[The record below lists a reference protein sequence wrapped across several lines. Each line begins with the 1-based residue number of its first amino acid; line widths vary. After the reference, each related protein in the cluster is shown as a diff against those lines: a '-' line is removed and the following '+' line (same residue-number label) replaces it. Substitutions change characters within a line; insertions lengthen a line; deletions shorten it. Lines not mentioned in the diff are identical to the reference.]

1 MRILNMTLR
10 GFRGTIDRTVHFAE
24 DGVTIIE
31 GPNEVGKSSLAEALD
46 LVFKLLDSSKSS
58 EISKVR
64 PVDRDAGPEVEVE
77 LVTGPYELT
86 FRKRWLK
93 APETVLNV
101 RAPHGES
108 LTGREAHERM
118 LAILDETLDRQLW
131 EALRYEQGTTVTQG
145 KIGASE
151 SLASALDAAAGGA
164 NGPSGAGESRLWDRV
179 EEERLRYVTATGRRS
194 KARSDLDA
202 MVDGA
207 REEHRQ
213 IQGQIDAVSAA
224 AESLADRVARRAALS
239 SRLDEHATALAEL
252 RATHEQAKA
261 QFMNLQRLQ
270 GIERER
276 RSDLERVRLTVGSRA
291 KLVDEVD
298 RASLKV
304 ESAVPAHET
313 AKQLRGAA
321 EGAVKLAKER
331 RQEATTRLEVLTAQQ
346 VLADRDLK
354 HFEAEAEAEL
364 EILDVRLER
373 AQDADRRLRESTSA
387 LREITATP
395 EHEERAEALD
405 RSIERARA
413 KLEAQS
419 PPITLNAASDVRLQ
433 VDGQALALAAGEEHE
448 VSSGEGLK
456 ITVPDL
462 LEITVGSTEASEELV
477 VELSEAQAA
486 LVAVL
491 AEAGMAPGDGLTDLR
506 AAVSRRDD
514 LLASQVHA
522 RSSVQEILGEG
533 SIADMVA
540 RQQDLQ
546 QITSTYLEERPTD
559 STIPTSLEHAA
570 SVAASVAIEVED
582 ARLALEAARTE
593 LEAAREIEA
602 ERRVDEAELRNQVE
616 GLTAASAAAAEA
628 LAGARRE
635 LSDDDLARSEADA
648 KDAHDQV
655 VKELSGL
662 EATIEKL
669 DAEGAQAR
677 FENAEAVQDRLR
689 TESQVVEGEIL
700 RLEGSLEAHGSTGL
714 HDRLNDA
721 AERLESLVDD
731 QHRLESLAG
740 AAELLFTT
748 MAGHRDAMKQ
758 SYVAPLREQIE
769 ALGRTVFG
777 SSLSVELDVDSLS
790 ISRRTLDGVT
800 VDFTELSMGA
810 REQLAI
816 ISRLA
821 AARVVGRASSER
833 GAGVPV
839 IIDDALG
846 SSDPKRL
853 DSLGV
858 VFSMVAPDTQVII
871 LTCVPDRYENIG
883 SASVVHL
890 ERETRAISEVVA
902 TPRFVE
908 QPSTPKPSIAPIAR
922 EPRLSAQPEAVQPK
936 AAEVT
941 PSASLPSSTGL
952 TLEASRVLEA
962 LGASAGPLGKSDI
975 LEQSKLG
982 AGEWTGTINA
992 LLAAGLVIREGDKR
1006 GAKYRLAS

>member
-1 MRILNMTLR
+1 MRILNITLR

-46 LVFKLLDSSKSS
+46 LVFKLLDSSKSL
-58 EISKVR
+58 EITKVR

-77 LVTGPYELT
+77 LVTGPYQLT

-93 APETVLNV
+93 APETVLVV
-101 RAPHGES
+101 RAPLGES

-164 NGPSGAGESRLWDRV
+164 TSPSGSGESRLWDRI
-179 EEERLRYVTATGRRS
+179 EEERLRYVTATGRRL
-194 KARSDLDA
+194 KARSDLDSL
-202 MVDGA
+202 VDA
-207 REEHRQ
+207 AKEEHQQ
-213 IQGQIDAVSAA
+213 IKAQIDAVSTA
-224 AESLADRVARRAALS
+224 AESLANRVARRAELS
-239 SRLDEHATALAEL
+239 SKLVEHTSALAEL
-252 RATHEQAKA
+252 RATHEEAKVQLA
-261 QFMNLQRLQ
+261 DLERLQ

-276 RSDLERVRLTVGSRA
+276 RSELERVRLSSGSRA
-291 KLVDEVD
+291 KLLDEVE
-298 RASLKV
+298 RANSKL
-304 ESAVPAHET
+304 ESAEPAHE
-313 AKQLRGAA
+313 AAMQLRGAA
-321 EGAVKLAKER
+321 EEAVKVAKER
-331 RQEATTRLEVLTAQQ
+331 RQEAATRLEGLTAQQ
-346 VLADRDLK
+346 VVADRDLK
-354 HFEAEAEAEL
+354 HFEAEAEL
-364 EILDVRLER
+364 EILEARLER
-373 AQDADRRLRESTSA
+373 AQDADRRVREATSA
-387 LREITATP
+387 LREIAATP

-419 PPITLNAASDVRLQ
+419 PPITLQAASDVQLQ
-433 VDGQALALAAGEEHE
+433 IDAQALSLAAGEEHV
-448 VSSGEGLK
+448 VSSGEGFK

-462 LEITVGSTEASEELV
+462 LEITIGSTEASEALV
-477 VELSEAQAA
+477 VELGEAQAA
-486 LVAVL
+486 LAAVL
-491 AEAGMAPGDGLTDLR
+491 AEAGMAPGDGLADLR
-506 AAVSRRDD
+506 AALSRREDVS
-514 LLASQVHA
+514 ASQGQA
-522 RSSVQEILGEG
+522 RSTVQEIVGDG
-533 SIADMVA
+533 SIVDMVS
-540 RQQDLQ
+540 RQQELRK
-546 QITSTYLEERPTD
+546 ITSTYLDERPAD
-559 STIPTSLEHAA
+559 PAIPASLEHAA
-570 SVAASVAIEVED
+570 SAASSVATEVEGVRSVLD
-582 ARLALEAARTE
+582 IARTE

-602 ERRVDEAELRNQVE
+602 ERRVKEAELRNQVE
-616 GLTAASAAAAEA
+616 GLTAASVAAAEA
-628 LAGARRE
+628 LVEARRE
-635 LSDDDLARSEADA
+635 LTDDDLTKIEADA
-648 KDAHDQV
+648 KKAHDQV
-655 VKELSGL
+655 VEDLSGL
-662 EATIEKL
+662 QATIEKL
-669 DAEGAQAR
+669 DAAGAQAR
-677 FENAEAVQDRLR
+677 FENAEAVQSRLR

-700 RLEGSLEAHGSTGL
+700 RLEGSLEAHGSAGL

-731 QHRLESLAG
+731 QRRLESLAG

-748 MAGHRDAMKQ
+748 MARHRDAMKQ

-890 ERETRAISEVVA
+890 EREERAINVA
-902 TPRFVE
+902 APPRPPV
-908 QPSTPKPSIAPIAR
+908 QPPTAAPSAAPIAR
-922 EPRLSAQPEAVQPK
+922 EPHPSSQPEVDQPR
-936 AAEVT
+936 AAEAI
-941 PSASLPSSTGL
+941 PSPSLPSSKGL
-952 TLEASRVLEA
+952 TPEASRVLATLE
-962 LGASAGPLGKSDI
+962 ASAGPLGKSDI
-975 LEQSKLG
+975 LERSKLG
-982 AGEWTGTINA
+982 AGEWTGIINA
-992 LLAAGLVIREGDKR
+992 LLTAGLVIREGDKR
-1006 GAKYRLAS
+1006 GAKYRLTQ